1 MKIISAELMRELD
14 NNVIN
19 NGTNGLELMERAG
32 YGMFLCLKDIIPNLT
47 NLKIVIVCGKGNNA
61 GDGLVLARYLAEAG
75 NHPHVMLAYSKNM
88 SESATTNLGRLQSDM
103 ATVVD
108 MTQSSQE
115 YVLREISSADIIV
128 DCLFGTGFKGEM
140 PEELIWLVD
149 IVNSSR
155 CFKVAC
161 DIPSGVNATTG
172 ETAQHTVQ
180 ADVTITMALPKRGQV
195 AGPGARF
202 CGSIYVV
209 DIGILEPTTPV
220 DFELITPR
228 DIVQVFPPRKRD
240 AHKNQFG
247 HLLVIAGSRG
257 MTGAASMACT
267 AALRIGTGLV
277 TLAIPEELNQIMEVK
292 LTEAMTLPVIGTS
305 DGTISP
311 SAWLQIRDFI
321 HTRGITAALVG
332 PGLGHTKPVRDFV
345 RRLVEEIEIPALL
358 DADALNVLSGECRND
373 KWESK
378 IFSRVAAPLVI
389 TPHPGE
395 FSRLTGTRLNE
406 TFENRYRACKRL
418 AKANKLVCVLKGYR
432 TSVSNGDKLWI
443 NPTGGPALAKG
454 GSGDVLA
461 GIIAG
466 LMAQGRTPLES
477 ALAGVHVHGLAG
489 DLLVRST
496 GISGEYSI
504 LPTEI
509 VDSIPLAIYKVLTNQ
524 HSFVE

>member
-14 NNVIN
+14 NNAIN
-19 NGTNGLELMERAG
+19 DGTSGLELMERAG
-32 YGMFLCLKDIIPNLT
+32 HGMFLCLKDMFPNFT
-47 NLKIVIVCGKGNNA
+47 KLKIAIVCGKGNNA
-61 GDGLVLARYLAEAG
+61 GDGLVLARYLGQTG
-75 NHPHVMLAYSKNM
+75 NHPHVILAYAGNM
-88 SESATTNLGRLQSDM
+88 SESATTNLGRLQPDM
-103 ATVVD
+103 ATIIDV
-108 MTQSSQE
+108 TQSSQD
-115 YVLREISSADIIV
+115 YVIQEISSANIVV

-140 PEELIWLVD
+140 PEELIWLID
-149 IVNSSR
+149 TVNSFR

-161 DIPSGVNATTG
+161 DIPSGVNATSG
-172 ETAQHTVQ
+172 ETAQHTFH

-202 CGSIYVV
+202 CGSIHVV
-209 DIGILEPTTPV
+209 DIGIPEPNTPV

-228 DIVQVFPPRKRD
+228 DIADIFPPRDRD

-257 MTGAASMACT
+257 MTGAAYMACT

-292 LTEAMTLPVIGTS
+292 LTEAMTLPVVGTS

-311 SAWLQIRDFI
+311 GAWFQIRNFI
-321 HTRGITAALVG
+321 SARGITAVLAG
-332 PGLGHTKPVRDFV
+332 PGIGHTKQVRDFV
-345 RRLVEEIEIPALL
+345 RRLVEETEIPVLL
-358 DADALNVLSGECRND
+358 DADALNVLSGECHND

-378 IFSRVAAPLVI
+378 IFSRAAAPIVI

-395 FSRLTGTRLNE
+395 FSRLIASQING
-406 TFENRYRACKRL
+406 TFENRYHACQRL

-466 LMAQGRTPLES
+466 LMAQGKSPLES
-477 ALAGVHVHGLAG
+477 ALAGVYVHGLAG
-489 DLLVRST
+489 DLLVHST
-496 GISGEYSI
+496 DISSEYSI

-509 VDSIPLAIYKVLTNQ
+509 VDSIPLAILKVLTNQ
-524 HSFVE
+524 DSFVK

>member
-1 MKIISAELMRELD
+1 MKIISTEVMRELEHGIIS
-14 NNVIN
+14 NEIN
-19 NGTNGLELMERAG
+19 ELELMERAG
-32 YGMFLCLKDIIPNLT
+32 HGTFLCLRDMVPSITK
-47 NLKIVIVCGKGNNA
+47 LKIVIVCGKGNNA
-61 GDGLVLARYLAEAG
+61 GDGLVLARYLAQAG
-75 NHPHVMLAYSKNM
+75 NHPYVMLAYSGNM
-88 SESATTNLGRLQSDM
+88 SESATTNLDRLQSDM

-108 MTQSSQE
+108 MTQSSQD
-115 YVLREISSADIIV
+115 YVIHEISSADIIV

-149 IVNSSR
+149 TVNSSR

-172 ETAQHTVQ
+172 EAAQRTIH
-180 ADVTITMALPKRGQV
+180 ADATITMALPKRGQV
-195 AGPGARF
+195 TGPGARF
-202 CGSIYVV
+202 CGSIHVV
-209 DIGILEPTTPV
+209 DIGIPEPNTPV

-228 DIVQVFPPRKRD
+228 DIADVFPPRERD

-257 MTGAASMACT
+257 MTGAAYMACT

-292 LTEAMTLPVIGTS
+292 LTEAMTLPVVGTS

-311 SAWLQIRDFI
+311 SAWLQIRNFI
-321 HTRGITAALVG
+321 SARGITAALVG
-332 PGLGHTKPVRDFV
+332 PGLGRTKSVRDFI
-345 RRLVEEIEIPALL
+345 RRLVEEIEIPVLL

-378 IFSRVAAPLVI
+378 TLSRTRGPFVI

-395 FSRLTGTRLNE
+395 FSRLIASQING
-406 TFENRYRACKRL
+406 TFENRYHACQRL

-466 LMAQGRTPLES
+466 LMAHGKSPLES
-477 ALAGVHVHGLAG
+477 ALAGVYVHGLAG
-489 DLLVRST
+489 DLLVRSA
-496 GISGEYSI
+496 GISSEYSI

-509 VDSIPLAIYKVLTNQ
+509 ADSIPLAISKVLTNQ
-524 HSFVE
+524 DSFVK